1 MASAR
6 HTFEHHGHAILPN
19 DNHGRDP
26 GNPVVSEALRVI
38 FMANLGEAVDVYR
51 NDDLSGVVAGRTGSR
66 GEQVDARRQVVPGRA
81 NRTGPPG
88 PSGECCR
95 DCHREKNYDYDC
107 QPNTNIGHSIGTAA
121 PSPIEFPLRTP

>member
-6 HTFEHHGHAILPN
+6 HTFEHHGRVILPN

-26 GNPVVSEALRVI
+26 GNTVVSEALRVI
-38 FMANLGEAVDVYR
+38 FMTDLGEAIDVCR
-51 NDDLSGVVAGRTGSR
+51 SDDLSGVVAGRTGGR
-66 GEQVDARRQVVPGRA
+66 GEEVDARRQVVPCGT

-88 PSGECCR
+88 PSGGCSR
-95 DCHREKNYDYDC
+95 DSHREQNHDYDR
-107 QPNTNIGHSIGTAA
+107 QPDTNIGHSIGTAA